1 VDYLQWPT
9 SYRVVLHCCSHMLK
23 ISNEQSCLNILH
35 FAKDGFARR
44 VKIVVL
50 VSGLVRY
57 RLPKTSEEARRHC
70 SDRTS

>member
-1 VDYLQWPT
+1 
-9 SYRVVLHCCSHMLK
+9 MLK